1 MFRVGRKSGSQKEEN
16 IAEKTLIG
24 EGVRQRKAKVAEGY
38 SKIFAL
44 LEI

>member
-1 MFRVGRKSGSQKEEN
+1 MFRVGRKNGSQKEEN
-16 IAEKTLIG
+16 IAEENLMG
-24 EGVRQRKAKVAEGY
+24 EGERQWKAYLAEGY